1 MVEKEMLTV
10 PTFQTWIRI
19 TDRELGCR
27 VAGSIRA
34 AYPGVPNSCTTAGR
48 GDCL

>member
-1 MVEKEMLTV
+1 MVKKEMLTV